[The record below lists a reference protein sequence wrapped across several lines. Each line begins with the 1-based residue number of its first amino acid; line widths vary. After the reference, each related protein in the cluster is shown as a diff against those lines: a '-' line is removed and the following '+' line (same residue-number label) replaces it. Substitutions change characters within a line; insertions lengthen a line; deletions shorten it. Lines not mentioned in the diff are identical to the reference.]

1 MITYNA
7 KDLFSSGPATIERG
21 PDPSFGTLLQSLS
34 SNESAAVSAG
44 YKPRQ
49 ITQRGTLIADTPA
62 ALEALID
69 AMNAEVDQGPADLV
83 EDNVSTWPGC
93 VMRSFTH
100 APRHRIGTRYAV
112 AYTVVYLQTSA

>member
-1 MITYNA
+1 MITFNA
-7 KDLFSSGPATIERG
+7 KDLFSSGPASIERG
-21 PDPSFGTLLQSLS
+21 PNQPFGTLLQSLS
-34 SNESAAVSAG
+34 STESAAVSAS

-62 ALEALID
+62 LLEARIEAID
-69 AMNAEVDQGPADLV
+69 AEVDQGPADLV
-83 EDNVSTWPGC
+83 EDSVNTWPGC

-100 APRHRIGTRYAV
+100 APRHRIAARYAV